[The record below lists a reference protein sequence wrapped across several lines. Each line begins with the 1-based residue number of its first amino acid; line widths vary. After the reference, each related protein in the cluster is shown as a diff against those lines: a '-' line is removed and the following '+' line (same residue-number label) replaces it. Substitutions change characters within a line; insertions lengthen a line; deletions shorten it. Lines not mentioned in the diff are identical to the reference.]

1 MKRPPNALEAGVR
14 AFRELTASPAEGAA
28 TRTRVLARAG
38 GEIARRSALRRATLA
53 IAAGLVALSSASA
66 AWTIGAR
73 HRAATPVTLEAEGA
87 PTRLPGGGRPLRLI
101 PPADAVAV
109 ADGVAVDVADG
120 VAVAAAAQPTADAEA
135 TAYGRAHRAH
145 FVEDAPARAL
155 AAWDDY
161 LAAYPV
167 GVFAPE
173 ARYNRAL
180 CLVRLGRLGAAARA
194 LRPFAAGAQEGYR
207 RAEARLLLDWIRERQ
222 EPIEAER
229 AAPRALQA
237 APRAFDDR

>member
-1 MKRPPNALEAGVR
+1 MKRPPTALEAGVR
-14 AFRELTASPAEGAA
+14 AFRELTASPADGAA

-38 GEIARRSALRRATLA
+38 GETARRSALRRASLA

-73 HRAATPVTLEAEGA
+73 HRTAAPVALEAEGT
-87 PTRLPGGGRPLRLI
+87 PTTLPGGGRPLRLI
-101 PPADAVAV
+101 PPATADAVAH
-109 ADGVAVDVADG
+109 ADS
-120 VAVAAAAQPTADAEA
+120 AAAQPTADAESA
-135 TAYGRAHRAH
+135 AYGRAHRAH
-145 FVEDAPARAL
+145 FLEDAPGRAL

-161 LAAYPV
+161 LAAYPA

-194 LRPFAAGAQEGYR
+194 LRSFASEARDGYR
-207 RAEARLLLDWIRERQ
+207 RAEARLLLDWIRERR
-222 EPIEAER
+222 EPIEAEQ
-229 AAPRALQA
+229 AAPPVLQA
-237 APRAFDDR
+237 APPARDDR